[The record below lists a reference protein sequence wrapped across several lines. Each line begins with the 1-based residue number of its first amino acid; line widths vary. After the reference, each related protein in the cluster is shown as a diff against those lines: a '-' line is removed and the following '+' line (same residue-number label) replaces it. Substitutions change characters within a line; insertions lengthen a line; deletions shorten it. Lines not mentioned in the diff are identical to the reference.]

1 MILTFL
7 PPAADFSLGFY
18 RRKIRNYMVE
28 GDEKKC
34 RVIWGENEFFIVTT
48 TSLNASIDL
57 AKVTLAI

>member
-1 MILTFL
+1 
-7 PPAADFSLGFY
+7 
-18 RRKIRNYMVE
+18 MVE

-57 AKVTLAI
+57 AKVTLDI